1 MPAIAIT
8 GKDTLVING
17 HVFHDLADGDCGKL
31 VYDED
36 LSKIKV
42 GKDGNAVIGQNQG
55 GRLGTLTLRVVLG
68 ASDDKYLN
76 GLLANYLGDSA
87 GYVLD
92 LGSLFK
98 NVGDGAGNRNSVV
111 YNMAGASRS
120 ASRPAPSTPRATRT
134 SPSPSGRGSSRRSRG
149 RFSSRRAAPAAGRL
163 R

>member
-76 GLLANYLGDSA
+76 GLLASYLSDSA

-98 NVGDGAGNRNSVV
+98 NVGDGAGHRASVV
-111 YNMAGASRS
+111 YNMAGGVPKRI
-120 ASRPAPSTPRATRT
+120 TPGTINTDGDPNQSVAEWTWFFAQVARAI
-134 SPSPSGRGSSRRSRG
+134 
-149 RFSSRRAAPAAGRL
+149 L
-163 R
+163 